1 MQLRRVV
8 TGHDDKGRA
17 KVMIDEQ
24 VSNVFSPRPGAAFSV
39 IWSSEGSPI
48 SNDGF
53 EDPSKKTIPTSIDN
67 GTVFRIVSYEPGVTP
82 HRFNRLCRGNARR
95 DRHGARR
102 WRCRA
107 SQGR

>member
-1 MQLRRVV
+1 
-8 TGHDDKGRA
+8 
-17 KVMIDEQ
+17 
-24 VSNVFSPRPGAAFSV
+24 
-39 IWSSEGSPI
+39 
-48 SNDGF
+48 
-53 EDPSKKTIPTSIDN
+53 
-67 GTVFRIVSYEPGVTP
+67 VFRIVSYEPGVTP